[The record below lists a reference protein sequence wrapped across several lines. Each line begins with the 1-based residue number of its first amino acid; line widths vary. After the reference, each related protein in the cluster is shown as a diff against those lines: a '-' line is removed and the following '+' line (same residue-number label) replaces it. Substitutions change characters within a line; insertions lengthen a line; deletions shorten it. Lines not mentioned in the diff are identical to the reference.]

1 MNRQMIEDILQWEKE
16 YLTMNKNLT
25 DREKQILKGDAIKTD
40 EGRWSLVGCMQ
51 IGKSKKDILNE

>member
-40 EGRWSLVGCMQ
+40 EGMVFGRMYANSATDWKIQ
-51 IGKSKKDILNE
+51 KNE

>member
-16 YLTMNKNLT
+16 YLTMNNNLT

-40 EGRWSLVGCMQ
+40 EGMVFGRMYADWKIQKGYT
-51 IGKSKKDILNE
+51 

>member
-40 EGRWSLVGCMQ
+40 EGRVFGRMYADWKIQKGYT
-51 IGKSKKDILNE
+51 

>member
-1 MNRQMIEDILQWEKE
+1 MNRQMIKDILQWEKE

-40 EGRWSLVGCMQ
+40 EGMIFGRMYADWKIQKGYT
-51 IGKSKKDILNE
+51 

>member
-40 EGRWSLVGCMQ
+40 EGMGFGRMYADWKIQKGYT
-51 IGKSKKDILNE
+51 

>member
-1 MNRQMIEDILQWEKE
+1 MNRQMIEYILQWEKE

-40 EGRWSLVGCMQ
+40 EGMVFGRMYADWKIQKGYT
-51 IGKSKKDILNE
+51 

>member
-40 EGRWSLVGCMQ
+40 EGMVFGRMYEQ

>member
-40 EGRWSLVGCMQ
+40 DGMVFVRMYADWKFQKGYT
-51 IGKSKKDILNE
+51 

>member
-1 MNRQMIEDILQWEKE
+1 MNRQMIKDILQWEKE

-40 EGRWSLVGCMQ
+40 EGMVFGRMYADWKIQKGYT
-51 IGKSKKDILNE
+51 

>member
-1 MNRQMIEDILQWEKE
+1 MNRQMIKDILQWEKE

-40 EGRWSLVGCMQ
+40 EGMVFGGMYADWKIQKGYT
-51 IGKSKKDILNE
+51 